1 MKKQFLILGAS
12 LGILLF
18 ASCNTKT
25 DKKENQSESVP
36 TVETSEIQEENTKN
50 SNQKLFFTFNGQNFK
65 NDLTRSFDLEA
76 TYVKGDTWIISFIGS
91 ETDINPE
98 SDDYKEVTMSF
109 NLVDYKFTTDK
120 FDILNCT
127 INLMGFEDIETS
139 DEILTSNDHQFLLE
153 ITGVEKVK
161 TETAFG
167 ITTDFYSIS
176 GTFSGE
182 FRNMTGTKTF
192 KVENGSFENY
202 ILPYTP

>member
-1 MKKQFLILGAS
+1 MKKQFLILGTC

-18 ASCNTKT
+18 AGCNAKT
-25 DKKENQSESVP
+25 DKKENQSESTP
-36 TVETSEIQEENTKN
+36 TVEASESLMQNNNTSI
-50 SNQKLFFTFNGQNFK
+50 QKLFFTFNGQNFK
-65 NDLTRSFDLEA
+65 NDLTRPFELEA

-91 ETDINPE
+91 ETDADLA
-98 SDDYKEVTMSF
+98 SGDYKEVTMSF

-127 INLMGFEDIETS
+127 ISLSGFEDIDAS

-192 KVENGSFENY
+192 KVENGSFEQY